1 MSTQANPVTAAS
13 GAADGAPQLPAWLR
27 EMYPFH
33 TASLPVDGGRMSYVD
48 EGAPD
53 APPIMLLHGNPT
65 WSFLYRGIISKLS
78 ARYRVIA
85 PDHVGFGLSD
95 KPSDPGWY
103 TLERHIA
110 NFTTLIESLQL
121 RKVTLVLH
129 DWGGPIGLGY
139 AVAHPENVA
148 RLVLMNTWASVPHSP
163 DPPEL
168 HWGLRLSRG
177 SLGPFTVQRLN
188 LFVELAMRTAV
199 ARKLTPREFDAY
211 RFPFPDAAS
220 RAGVLAFPRMIPLRP
235 GDAAWKTMS
244 AIESGLAKVTA
255 PSDILWGKR
264 DPVLSG
270 LYAYLLRD
278 RLKNAREPVFLD
290 KASHFVPEDAPS
302 AIAER
307 ILTERKAA
315 VALKILT

>member
-1 MSTQANPVTAAS
+1 MSAHANLVTATS
-13 GAADGAPQLPAWLR
+13 GTGEHAPQIPAWLR
-27 EMYPFH
+27 ELYPFH
-33 TASLPVDGGRMSYVD
+33 LASLSVDGGRMSYVD

-53 APPIMLLHGNPT
+53 SPPIVLLHGNPT
-65 WSFLYRGIISKLS
+65 WSFLYRSIIPKLS

-85 PDHVGFGLSD
+85 PDHIGFGLSN
-95 KPSDPGWY
+95 KPADPAWY

-110 NFTTLIESLQL
+110 NFTALIESLEL
-121 RKVTLVLH
+121 KKVTLVLH

-139 AVAHPENVA
+139 AVAHPENIS
-148 RLVLMNTWASVPHSP
+148 RLVLMNTWASVPHTP
-163 DPPEL
+163 DPPNL
-168 HWGLRLSRG
+168 HWGQRLTRG
-177 SLGPFTVQRLN
+177 PLGPFTVQRLN

-235 GDAAWKTMS
+235 SDAAWRTMS
-244 AIESGLAKVTA
+244 AIETGLTKITA
-255 PSDILWGKR
+255 PTEILWGKR
-264 DPVLSG
+264 DPVFSG
-270 LYAYLLRD
+270 LYAFLLRD
-278 RLKNAREPVFLD
+278 RLKNAREPVFLED
-290 KASHFVPEDAPS
+290 ASHFAPQDAPD

-307 ILTERKAA
+307 ILSERKAA

>member
-1 MSTQANPVTAAS
+1 MSARPNAVPAIAGNTASPA
-13 GAADGAPQLPAWLR
+13 QLPAWLR
-27 EMYPFH
+27 ALYPFR
-33 TASLPVDGGRMSYVD
+33 TARLAVDGGRMSYVD
-48 EGAPD
+48 EGSPD
-53 APPIMLLHGNPT
+53 SPPILLLHGNPT
-65 WSFLYRGIISKLS
+65 WSFLYRNIIPKLT

-85 PDHVGFGLSD
+85 PDHIGFGLSD
-95 KPSDPGWY
+95 KPSDPAWY

-110 NFTTLIESLQL
+110 NFTALVESLGL
-121 RKVTLVLH
+121 TKVTLVLH

-139 AVAHPENVA
+139 AVAHPENIA

-199 ARKLTPREFDAY
+199 ARTLTPQEFDAY
-211 RFPFPDAAS
+211 RFPFPDAGS
-220 RAGVLAFPRMIPLRP
+220 RAGVLAFPRMIPLRE
-235 GDAAWKTMS
+235 GDAAWQTMT
-244 AIESGLAKVTA
+244 AIEAGLAKITA
-255 PSDILWGKR
+255 PAEIIWGKR
-264 DPVLSG
+264 DPVFSG

-278 RLKNAREPVFLD
+278 RLKNAREPVFLENN
-290 KASHFVPEDAPS
+290 SHFVPEDAPD

-315 VALKILT
+315 AALKILT